1 MKPHKDLTNR
11 TFGKLN
17 VEEYLRREP
26 DGKHIWLCRCECGK
40 EREVWGRWLTRGVV
54 TSCGSKECKKSGYRK
69 GNKYEFYDDVAIG
82 YDSNGNAFYID
93 VEDCERVSKYTWLMT
108 AGGYFSAYSLDE
120 NGKRKDLLL
129 HRFIMDVDDSS
140 VVIDHKNHCRHDC
153 RKANLVK
160 TDAVGNMQNIIKP
173 NCNNDPYIK
182 AIKKF
187 VIRKHPEF
195 GEFNT
200 AKEASNFYQDYL
212 LKQIEI
218 QKED

>member
-11 TFGKLN
+11 TFGKLK
-17 VEEYLRREP
+17 VEKYLRRES
-26 DGKHIWLCRCECGK
+26 DGKHIWL
-40 EREVWGRWLTRGVV
+40 
-54 TSCGSKECKKSGYRK
+54 
-69 GNKYEFYDDVAIG
+69 
-82 YDSNGNAFYID
+82 
-93 VEDCERVSKYTWLMT
+93 
-108 AGGYFSAYSLDE
+108 
-120 NGKRKDLLL
+120 
-129 HRFIMDVDDSS
+129 
-140 VVIDHKNHCRHDC
+140 CRHDC

-200 AKEASNFYQDYL
+200 AKEASDFYQDYL
-212 LKQIEI
+212 LKQINP
-218 QKED
+218 Q

>member
-1 MKPHKDLTNR
+1 
-11 TFGKLN
+11 
-17 VEEYLRREP
+17 
-26 DGKHIWLCRCECGK
+26 
-40 EREVWGRWLTRGVV
+40 
-54 TSCGSKECKKSGYRK
+54 
-69 GNKYEFYDDVAIG
+69 
-82 YDSNGNAFYID
+82 
-93 VEDCERVSKYTWLMT
+93 
-108 AGGYFSAYSLDE
+108 
-120 NGKRKDLLL
+120 
-129 HRFIMDVDDSS
+129 
-140 VVIDHKNHCRHDC
+140 
-153 RKANLVK
+153 
-160 TDAVGNMQNIIKP
+160 MQNIIKP

>member
-1 MKPHKDLTNR
+1 MKPYKDLTNR

-40 EREVWGRWLTRGVV
+40 EREVCGRWLARGVV

-93 VEDCERVSKYTWLMT
+93 VEDYERVSKYTWLMT
-108 AGGYFSAYSLDE
+108 SGGYFSAYSLDK

-129 HRFIMDVDDSS
+129 HRFIMDEDDSS

-160 TDAVGNMQNIIKP
+160 TDAIGNMQNIIKP

-200 AKEASNFYQDYL
+200 AKEASDFYQDYL